1 MSPELKDT
9 FQTLGKDVHDEY
21 EQRELKE
28 KEWKLHGNG
37 YFINFEKGY
46 KVCLI
51 NENMIYEGV
60 TFVTAENIVKP
71 DKKGI
76 LMQKEGIY
84 RG

>member
-1 MSPELKDT
+1 MSAELKDT

-51 NENMIYEGV
+51 NEDMIYEGV

-76 LMQKEGIY
+76 LMKKEGIY